1 MTSPIPNW
9 DCTKPGINTLDELH
23 RSLRDLQR
31 LTEIWGRIAREHLEM
46 RSEPMPER
54 AQKRLHIE
62 ADSRTNWTDWIGAI
76 DRVYRAVDGVDFSHI
91 GYSKS
96 DVLTPVGVLNR
107 LFPHSITAE
116 SDGVHLLHGLHPLGV
131 DRRGMSCFPSE
142 QVDKA
147 NIQINQIVDVL
158 ILAAPRHIDLPTP
171 TKHAFQSLTKSQLID
186 KADISGS
193 TFDRI
198 RIKAGIP
205 APGKGGDGQSRR
217 YTQDELVRL
226 IRAAGTGGKFRDRI
240 VQRWGELLP
249 PQ

>member
-31 LTEIWGRIAREHLEM
+31 LTLIWASLAREHLE
-46 RSEPMPER
+46 SILEPMPEG
-54 AQKRLHIE
+54 AQTRLRIE
-62 ADSRTNWTDWIGAI
+62 AESRTNWTDWIGAI
-76 DRVYRAVDGVDFSHI
+76 DRVYRAVDGVDFSQI

-96 DVLTPVGVLNR
+96 NVLKPIGVLNR

-116 SDGVHLLHGLHPLGV
+116 SDGAHLLHGLHPLAV
-131 DRRGMSCFPSE
+131 DKRGMSCFPSE
-142 QVDKA
+142 QIDKA
-147 NIQINQIVDVL
+147 NIPINEINDVL
-158 ILAAPRHIDLPTP
+158 ILAAPRHVDLPKP
-171 TKHAFQSLTKSQLID
+171 TMHAFQSPTKSQLID

-198 RIKAGIP
+198 RAKAGIP
-205 APGKGGDGQSRR
+205 SPGKGSGGQNRR
-217 YTQDELVRL
+217 YTQEELVRL

-240 VQRWGELLP
+240 VQRWSELLP
-249 PQ
+249 PP

>member
-23 RSLRDLQR
+23 RSLRDVQR
-31 LTEIWGRIAREHLEM
+31 LTEIWASLAHEHLKLK
-46 RSEPMPER
+46 SEPMPVR
-54 AQKRLHIE
+54 AQTRLRIE
-62 ADSRTNWTDWIGAI
+62 ADSRTNWKDWIGAI
-76 DRVYRAVDGVDFSHI
+76 DRVYRAADGVDFSHI

-96 DVLTPVGVLNR
+96 DVLKPVGVLNR

-131 DRRGMSCFPSE
+131 DRRGMSCFPNE

-147 NIQINQIVDVL
+147 NIPINEINDIL
-158 ILAAPRHIDLPTP
+158 ILAAPRHLDLTTP
-171 TKHAFQSLTKSQLID
+171 TTRAFQNPTKAQLID

-198 RIKAGIP
+198 RAKAGIASP
-205 APGKGGDGQSRR
+205 RKGGDGQNRR
-217 YTQDELVRL
+217 YTQDEVVRL
-226 IRAAGTGGKFRDRI
+226 IHAAGTGGKFRDRI
-240 VQRWGELLP
+240 VQRWSELLP

>member
-23 RSLRDLQR
+23 RSLRDVQR
-31 LTEIWGRIAREHLEM
+31 LTEIWASLAHEHLESA
-46 RSEPMPER
+46 SEPNPER
-54 AQKRLHIE
+54 GQARFRIE
-62 ADSRTNWTDWIGAI
+62 AEARRNWTDWVCAI
-76 DRVYRAVDGVDFSHI
+76 DRVYRAIDIVDFVQI
-91 GYSKS
+91 GYFKS
-96 DVLTPVGVLNR
+96 EVLEPVGVLNR

-147 NIQINQIVDVL
+147 NIQINKVVDVL
-158 ILAAPRHIDLPTP
+158 ILAAPRHIDLATP
-171 TKHAFQSLTKSQLID
+171 TKHAFQSPTKSQLID
-186 KADISGS
+186 KAGISGS

-198 RIKAGIP
+198 RAKAGIP
-205 APGKGGDGQSRR
+205 SAGKGADGQNRT

-226 IRAAGTGGKFRDRI
+226 IHAAGTGGKFRDRI
-240 VQRWGELLP
+240 VQRWSELLP